1 MENIDIQ
8 SSVFGRLFVQQD
20 SIHMIDRNIRNR
32 QKVPGIE
39 KEEATEDMNEAVVW
53 TEWEYGP
60 LENERPQWEALFV
73 RTVRRVLAVQ
83 GVSAN
88 VGVEINVVN
97 DETIHEMNRQY
108 REVDRPTDVL
118 SFPLLELE
126 PDTAVQAL
134 GQAMPDPDTG
144 VVWLGDMVLSWDHV
158 ISQSIEYG
166 HSLEREAAFLIVHSM
181 LHFLG
186 FDHME
191 PEEEAVMIAEQKKI
205 LMELGLSRD

>member
-1 MENIDIQ
+1 
-8 SSVFGRLFVQQD
+8 
-20 SIHMIDRNIRNR
+20 
-32 QKVPGIE
+32 
-39 KEEATEDMNEAVVW
+39 MNEAVVW

-144 VVWLGDMVLSWDHV
+144 VV
-158 ISQSIEYG
+158 
-166 HSLEREAAFLIVHSM
+166 SLLRLRDTRVERL
-181 LHFLG
+181 
-186 FDHME
+186 
-191 PEEEAVMIAEQKKI
+191 
-205 LMELGLSRD
+205 

>member
-1 MENIDIQ
+1 
-8 SSVFGRLFVQQD
+8 
-20 SIHMIDRNIRNR
+20 
-32 QKVPGIE
+32 
-39 KEEATEDMNEAVVW
+39 MNEAVVW

-191 PEEEAVMIAEQKKI
+191 SEEEAVMIAEQKKI

>member
-1 MENIDIQ
+1 
-8 SSVFGRLFVQQD
+8 
-20 SIHMIDRNIRNR
+20 
-32 QKVPGIE
+32 
-39 KEEATEDMNEAVVW
+39 
-53 TEWEYGP
+53 
-60 LENERPQWEALFV
+60 
-73 RTVRRVLAVQ
+73 
-83 GVSAN
+83 
-88 VGVEINVVN
+88 
-97 DETIHEMNRQY
+97 
-108 REVDRPTDVL
+108 
-118 SFPLLELE
+118 
-126 PDTAVQAL
+126 
-134 GQAMPDPDTG
+134 MPDPDTG